1 MKKLLAALLVI
12 TLLAACVACGG
23 GNEASKPETEA
34 GSSAA
39 EDSAP
44 EENSKPAEDSKAEES
59 QPEASEP
66 EQSEAESA
74 PEASEPDGS
83 EPEQSQPDESEGTE
97 QSQPDEPTEPPAF
110 IANFISTG
118 TVDTKVNADSANSI
132 RLTGVDVDP
141 TYGAVVLYTYRYGR
155 VYDLEDFAVAV
166 FGYSQEKFGY
176 ELTGFSEVGT
186 VDAENIPED
195 GFLVAA
201 HKTQE
206 TIINKLKSVPLDTTV
221 FPHGVQPCRDIGWTA
236 KKDGGKISI
245 DGEISAGEWD
255 DYKIEDVDAT
265 NRHWSY
271 AQFEAG
277 NYYSTATFYCAY
289 DDDYIY
295 LCVDVSSPYHYCPVR
310 QDNANGMWQYE
321 CIQVKMS
328 SKDPESEY
336 ILQHFDHVADNTAN
350 KEGVVRAY
358 GFAVNDDGDT
368 CFYENAITKEF
379 TGLCKCTRDDGAQR
393 TVYEVAIPWAEYGIT
408 PQSGM
413 TIGLTFSINSTNQ
426 DDVTKS
432 VWKNITLRNGGGVIG
447 RNDWS
452 KIPPVTLG

>member
-1 MKKLLAALLVI
+1 MKKILAALLVI
-12 TLLAACVACGG
+12 TMLVACVACGG
-23 GNEASKPETEA
+23 GNET
-34 GSSAA
+34 
-39 EDSAP
+39 SAP
-44 EENSKPAEDSKAEES
+44 GESKDAQNSEPQTSETASEPVSGPEESEPAVS
-59 QPEASEP
+59 QPEESEP
-66 EQSEAESA
+66 EQSEAEG
-74 PEASEPDGS
+74 SEPEES
-83 EPEQSQPDESEGTE
+83 EPEQSEPEESEETGE
-97 QSQPDEPTEPPAF
+97 SQPDEPTEPPAF

-141 TYGAVVLYTYRYGR
+141 AFGAVVLYTYRYGR
-155 VYDLEDFAVAV
+155 VHGLTDFAVAK
-166 FGYSQEKFGY
+166 FEYNQEKFGY
-176 ELTGFSEVGT
+176 ELTGFSEAGT
-186 VDAENIPED
+186 SEAENIPED

-201 HKTQE
+201 HKSQE
-206 TIINKLKSVPLDTTV
+206 TIINKLKSVPTDTTV
-221 FPHGVQPCRDIGWTA
+221 FPHGVQPCKDIGWTA
-236 KKDGGKISI
+236 KKDSGKITI
-245 DGEISAGEWD
+245 DGAIDPGEWD
-255 DYKIEDVDAT
+255 DYKIEDVDAS

-271 AQFEAG
+271 AQFTAG

-310 QDNANGMWQYE
+310 QDNANSMWQYE

-328 SKDPESEY
+328 SKDPESDY
-336 ILQHFDHVADNTAN
+336 ILEHFDHVADSTAN

-358 GFAVNDDGDT
+358 GFAVNDSGDT

-393 TVYEVAIPWAEYGIT
+393 TIYEVAIPWAEYGIT

-426 DDVTKS
+426 EDTTKN